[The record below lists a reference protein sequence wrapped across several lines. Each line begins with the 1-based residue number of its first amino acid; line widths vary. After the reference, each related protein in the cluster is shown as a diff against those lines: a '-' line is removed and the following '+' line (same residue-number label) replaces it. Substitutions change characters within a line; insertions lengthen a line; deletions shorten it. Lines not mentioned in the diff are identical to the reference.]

1 MKKLLIALVV
11 SLMSGCALVD
21 AYLMTHYD
29 PNEYQSITDIRADA
43 QQYKSQCANDEASKI
58 NAAKLAVSTQRFVLF
73 SEHVPR
79 NENMIAASNQLND
92 MAKGLV
98 DQYAKPAKVS
108 AIFCKIKFES
118 IETSADKMQKVI
130 AGRPR

>member
-1 MKKLLIALVV
+1 MRKLLIAAVI
-11 SLMSGCALVD
+11 SLLSGCALVD

-29 PNEYQSITDIRADA
+29 PNEYQLITDIRADA
-43 QQYKSQCANDEASKI
+43 QQYKAQCANEEASKL
-58 NAAKLAVSTQRFVLF
+58 NATKLAVSTQRFVLF

-79 NENMIAASNQLND
+79 NENMIAASKQLND
-92 MAKGLV
+92 MSKGLV

-108 AIFCKIKFES
+108 AMFCKIKFEN